1 MYNPADVAQRIKD
14 LAKHRNISV
23 KQMLDDCELNKNV
36 LSTMSA
42 RGSMPKT
49 DNIARIADYLGC
61 SMDYLLG
68 RSDSP
73 EKTAPGTPGADE
85 VDEEFID
92 EFSVRYF
99 SLTPESRKVIL
110 ELMDRLLDGQ
120 EK

>member
-61 SMDYLLG
+61 SVDYLLG

-85 VDEEFID
+85 VDSVIIEM
-92 EFSVRYF
+92 FSRLSSEDKAIV
-99 SLTPESRKVIL
+99 LDLIE
-110 ELMDRLLDGQ
+110 RLLSGA
-120 EK
+120 KP